1 MESPVHQYRGFLPGW
16 LLLDKLDAPPQVST
30 STSTVYLLSISLL
43 TAVSILVIRL
53 FVRRDYMQRGQL
65 TVGSAFLQA
74 FIFFIYGG
82 YPIIYLPGD
91 WPETQV
97 NLTIQVAGFAS
108 LTIGL
113 SILLLG
119 IFRLGILQS
128 LGLNP
133 GRLKKTDFYRLTRN
147 PQVLGCFMYVIG
159 FMMLWPS
166 GYALSWGLSLMA
178 IIHVMVLTEEE
189 HLRNTYG
196 QDYEQYCK
204 SVPRYLGFP
213 KKPERDKF

>member
-16 LLLDKLDAPPQVST
+16 LLLDKLDAPPQVSM

-91 WPETQV
+91 WPETQA
-97 NLTIQVAGFAS
+97 NLILRVTGWAS
-108 LTIGL
+108 IIIGL

-119 IFRLGILQS
+119 MFWLGICS
-128 LGLNP
+128 
-133 GRLKKTDFYRLTRN
+133 R
-147 PQVLGCFMYVIG
+147 
-159 FMMLWPS
+159 
-166 GYALSWGLSLMA
+166 
-178 IIHVMVLTEEE
+178 
-189 HLRNTYG
+189 
-196 QDYEQYCK
+196 
-204 SVPRYLGFP
+204 
-213 KKPERDKF
+213 